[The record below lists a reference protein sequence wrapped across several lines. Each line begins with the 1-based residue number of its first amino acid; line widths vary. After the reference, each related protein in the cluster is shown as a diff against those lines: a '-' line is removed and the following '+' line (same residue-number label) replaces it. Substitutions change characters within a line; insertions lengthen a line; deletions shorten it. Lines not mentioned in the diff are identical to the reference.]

1 VAEDTRFALPAA
13 DDPASTEVGVMLLGL
28 SAERLLA
35 GLGLAGLGLVGPEFV
50 GLDGPPDE
58 DGDADEDPAMIALLV
73 DHVQHGSGPVPMSD
87 AVLAGARRWRA
98 ARNSMLIDERMTVSA
113 APRQAWEQASRAVAS
128 DVGSDPATHAY
139 LTACWLRR
147 DEVDRRSAAIVVA
160 GRVGT
165 GGGPSQT

>member
-1 VAEDTRFALPAA
+1 MAEDTRFALPAA

-28 SAERLLA
+28 SADRLLA

-50 GLDGPPDE
+50 DQDSS
-58 DGDADEDPAMIALLV
+58 GDTGDTDEDPGMVALLV
-73 DHVQHGSGPVPMSD
+73 DHVLHGSGPVPMRD

-98 ARNSMLIDERMTVSA
+98 ARNTMLIDERMTVSG
-113 APRQAWEQASRAVAS
+113 APRQAWEQTSRAMAS
-128 DVGSDPATHAY
+128 DVRTDPATHAY

-147 DEVDRRSAAIVVA
+147 DEVDRRSAAVMVA

-165 GGGPSQT
+165 GGGTSQT